1 MGVPQSAGSRTKGG
15 STAVEAFRRVIC
27 NSQIP
32 TDTNLVTQQVSH
44 FFPGVTTPCNLNLP
58 VFYLWSGS
66 LLLPAA
72 VCEPD
77 QLPSS
82 S

>member
-1 MGVPQSAGSRTKGG
+1 MGAPQSAGSRTKGG
-15 STAVEAFRRVIC
+15 TTAVEASRRVIRS
-27 NSQIP
+27 SQIP

-44 FFPGVTTPCNLNLP
+44 SFLVQQLRVIRTCLSSPGGPGV
-58 VFYLWSGS
+58 
-66 LLLPAA
+66 LLFSVV
-72 VCEPD
+72 VCEPG